1 MTQGDL
7 FLLTIDPEGDSHTLC
22 CSVLDPGPVGK
33 AAHLHLH
40 PLPGGGADRPGDVV
54 ALLH

>member
-1 MTQGDL
+1 MTQGDM
-7 FLLTIDPEGDSHTLC
+7 FLLTIDPECDPHTMGC
-22 CSVLDPGPVGK
+22 TVLHPGPVGE

-40 PLPGGGADRPGDVV
+40 PLPGGGADSPGDVV

>member
-7 FLLTIDPEGDSHTLC
+7 FLLTIDPEGDPHTLC